1 MKYKPH
7 AVYLMKNMWSD
18 ANYKIGFS
26 NNPSRRGVEVEDQ
39 YGVEPKIICTCWF
52 PTEFDARAAERIW
65 HRRYENN
72 RSEDHSGKEW
82 FALTRT
88 QVSEFEQWCLNSP
101 DHRTLLDDLFKGHKT
116 ERQIK

>member
-39 YGVEPKIICTCWF
+39 YGVEPKLSAPVGFLLSLMPEQQNAFGI
-52 PTEFDARAAERIW
+52 DA
-65 HRRYENN
+65 
-72 RSEDHSGKEW
+72 
-82 FALTRT
+82 TRT
-88 QVSEFEQWCLNSP
+88 IGL
-101 DHRTLLDDLFKGHKT
+101 KT
-116 ERQIK
+116 TQGRNGSH